1 MKKIYTM
8 LKPRLIIVFLFI
20 FVSILLLQM
29 GFFVAHEIWEIESRW
44 NIFQY
49 CLSFIGEKTSGH
61 LFVKIIFNL
70 VILYTTG
77 RMVWRILNQIYLSV
91 KWTRIFHNRKHSK
104 LTKKLNYKYRD
115 WNVKFIV
122 VRDDSFIALTMG
134 TFRPRIVVSS
144 EVLASFSPSE
154 IQVILQHERYHCT
167 HYDPLKILLST
178 MMVDGLGYVPIIK
191 NFHHYYKTWKE
202 LMADRFVI
210 KKMGTEYDLGI
221 VLLKLSQMNNISRP
235 EIGVPFADV
244 AFNYRML
251 QFLHPE
257 IPVNVPFLQFRPVMI
272 SFFVLTMMSIVVLG
286 GCS

>member
-1 MKKIYTM
+1 MKKIGAM
-8 LKPRLIIVFLFI
+8 LKPKLVIIFLFI
-20 FVSILLLQM
+20 FVSILLMQM
-29 GFFVAHEIWEIESRW
+29 GFFVAHEIWKIESEW

-49 CLSFIGEKTSGH
+49 CLSVIGENTSGH
-61 LFVKIIFNL
+61 LVVKILFNL

-77 RMVWRILNQIYLSV
+77 RIAWRICKQCYLSV
-91 KWTRIFHNRKHSK
+91 KWSRIFQNRKHRK

-122 VRDDSFIALTMG
+122 VRDESFIALTMG
-134 TFRPRIVVSS
+134 FFRPRIVVST

-167 HYDPLKILLST
+167 HYDPLKIFLST

-191 NFHHYYKTWKE
+191 NFHQYYKTWKE

-210 KKMGTEYDLGI
+210 KKMGSEYDLGI
-221 VLLKLSQMNNISRP
+221 VLLKISDMNNISRP
-235 EIGVPFADV
+235 MVGVPFADT

-257 IPVNVPFLQFRPVMI
+257 VPVNVPVLQFRPVMI
-272 SFFVLTMMSIVVLG
+272 SFFVLVMMSIVVLG